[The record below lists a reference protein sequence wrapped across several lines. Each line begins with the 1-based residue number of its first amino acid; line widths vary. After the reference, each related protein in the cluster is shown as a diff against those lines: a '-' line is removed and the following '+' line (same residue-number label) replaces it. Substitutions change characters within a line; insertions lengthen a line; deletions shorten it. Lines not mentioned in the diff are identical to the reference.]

1 MQNCK
6 KYKPNATVAASH
18 HRNPKGD
25 CKGCVYFSK
34 FNCRMHMRTGEG
46 HVVFG

>member
-6 KYKPNATVAASH
+6 KYKPSATAMVNH

-25 CKGCVYFSK
+25 CRGCMYFSK
-34 FNCRMHMRTGEG
+34 FNCGTHRQTGDEDI
-46 HVVFG
+46 VFS

>member
-6 KYKPNATVAASH
+6 KYKPGSVSEVSH

-25 CKGCVYFSK
+25 CKDCVYFSK
-34 FNCRMHMRTGEG
+34 FNCGTHMQLDEALI
-46 HVVFG
+46 